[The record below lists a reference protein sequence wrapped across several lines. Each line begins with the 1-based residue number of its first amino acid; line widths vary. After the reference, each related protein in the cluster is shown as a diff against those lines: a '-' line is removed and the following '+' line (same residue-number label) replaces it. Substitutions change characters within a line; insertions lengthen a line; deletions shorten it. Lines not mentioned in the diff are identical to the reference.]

1 MPQVFKFR
9 GCDECYVAK
18 LLTDDADGVTY
29 GPLKKLFPLG
39 EVGKSTSSDSSAS
52 YADNKAL
59 LIVNSEGN
67 DEIALTGF
75 GIPLDMLAE
84 ITGKKFDEATGAFID
99 NVRTVD
105 YYALI
110 YREKLTNGKYRY
122 HSRLKGTFNIPDEN
136 SATED
141 DGTDSQ
147 GQELTY
153 NGIFTTHEFANGG
166 SAKGVVVDTQYEGAN
181 VEGWYDAVVTPDTVK
196 AKTAE

>member
-1 MPQVFKFR
+1 MSQVFKFR

-18 LLTDDADGVTY
+18 LLTDDTEGVTY

-39 EVGKSTSSDSSAS
+39 EVGKSTGSDSAAS

-67 DEIALTGF
+67 DEISLTGF
-75 GIPLDMLAE
+75 GISLEMLAE
-84 ITGKKFDEATGAFID
+84 ITGKTFDEAKGALID

-105 YYALI
+105 YFALI

-122 HSRLKGTFNIPDEN
+122 HSRLKGTFNIPDEGA
-136 SATED
+136 ATED

-153 NGIFTTHEFANGG
+153 TGIFTTHEFTNGG
-166 SAKGVVVDTQYEGAN
+166 SAKGVVIDTQYEGAN
-181 VEGWYDAVVTPDTVK
+181 VEGFFEAVTTPDTVK
-196 AKTAE
+196 AKA

>member
-1 MPQVFKFR
+1 MSQIFKFR

-18 LLTDDADGVTY
+18 LLTDDVEGVTY

-39 EVGKSTSSDSSAS
+39 EVGKSTGSDSAAS

-67 DEIALTGF
+67 DEISLTGF
-75 GIPLDMLAE
+75 GISLEMLAE
-84 ITGKKFDEATGAFID
+84 ITGKTFDTAKGALID

-105 YYALI
+105 YFALI

-153 NGIFTTHEFANGG
+153 TGIFTTHEFTNGG
-166 SAKGVVVDTQYEGAN
+166 SAKGVVIDTQYEGAN
-181 VEGWYDAVVTPDTVK
+181 VEGFFEAVTTPDTVK
-196 AKTAE
+196 AKA